1 MNQSLANLPAQ
12 EFRATKGGGAGQ
24 ILLFV
29 AMAAVCGY
37 LAYSSLTPDYWTDFS
52 YYELEVIG
60 KFVNLFPVPMR
71 VLMCGALMVMCLNAA
86 RIKLARNAN
95 DTPLLILSS
104 DGVSGFKNGF
114 AKEHT
119 FIGWGDF
126 KKATVYNKETVHFKS
141 KPASFMGKS
150 AIVSISLSEIGVKY
164 ADASALIEAY
174 QLAWAHSQ
182 TLGQNQPRQQY
193 AASEQRAA
201 PAREFIPAPTQ
212 AKRPEPQAPQFMK
225 PNVPDFGKRVTR
237 L

>member
-1 MNQSLANLPAQ
+1 MSQSFANLPPQ
-12 EFRATKGGGAGQ
+12 EFRATKSGGASQ
-24 ILLFV
+24 ILLFL
-29 AMAAVCGY
+29 AMAAGCAY

-52 YYELEVIG
+52 YRELEVIG
-60 KFVNLFPVPMR
+60 KFVNLFPVPVR

-86 RIKLARNAN
+86 RIKLVRNAN

-104 DGVSGFKNGF
+104 DGVSGFKNGI
-114 AKEHT
+114 AKDHT

-126 KKATVYNKETVHFKS
+126 KSATVYNKETLHFKS

-164 ADASALIEAY
+164 ADVSSLIDAY

-182 TLGQNQPRQQY
+182 ILGQSQPRQQY
-193 AASEQRAA
+193 APASEQRPA
-201 PAREFIPAPTQ
+201 PARETAPLQ
-212 AKRPEPQAPQFMK
+212 AKRPEPQPGQFMK
-225 PNVPDFGKRVTR
+225 PNVPDFGKRMTR